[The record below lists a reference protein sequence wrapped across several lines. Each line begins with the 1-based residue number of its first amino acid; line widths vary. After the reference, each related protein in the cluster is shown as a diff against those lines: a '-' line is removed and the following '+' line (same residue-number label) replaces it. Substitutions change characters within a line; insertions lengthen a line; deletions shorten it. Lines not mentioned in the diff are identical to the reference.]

1 MALGRTTL
9 FIILVFFLNAHST
22 AQTPQKRKHAPTCA
36 DLVWS
41 ARFMAANP
49 QISTYCR
56 GVYVKN
62 KEFFAKV
69 SIELTRVRG
78 NRLTFRPVHPD
89 GHMGSTRSI
98 EVSTAWRVNLD
109 GESVRASELLP
120 GQQLSVYIPEDRFA
134 LALDDGSFD
143 GDEEMISI
151 EEAEVV
157 EMK

>member
-1 MALGRTTL
+1 MAPGRITL
-9 FIILVFFLNAHST
+9 LIIIACFLNTYSL
-22 AQTPQKRKHAPTCA
+22 AQTDERRRSAPTCE

-41 ARFMAANP
+41 ARFLAANP

-62 KEFFAKV
+62 KEYFAKV
-69 SIELTRVRG
+69 SIEITRIRG
-78 NRLTFRPVHPD
+78 NRLSFRPVHPD
-89 GHMGSTRSI
+89 GRRGSTRSI
-98 EVSTAWRVNLD
+98 QVATTWRANIE
-109 GESVRASELLP
+109 GEEFRASDLLP

-157 EMK
+157 NMQ